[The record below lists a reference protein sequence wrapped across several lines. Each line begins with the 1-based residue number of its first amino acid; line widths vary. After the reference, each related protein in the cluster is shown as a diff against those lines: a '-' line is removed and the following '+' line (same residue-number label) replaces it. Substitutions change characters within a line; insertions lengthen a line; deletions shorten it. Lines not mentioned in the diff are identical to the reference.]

1 MEKPSILHFLTPL
14 PNLSPFDVNMALD
27 AGFAVAGYT
36 NIGIGEIPALTQDA
50 MFSRAPQD
58 APRTVLFIG
67 GRDAMLALDMSKA
80 AQDVM
85 FRPFQI
91 SVFAD
96 PSGAFTTAAA
106 MVAAVE
112 KHLARLGGQLAGAKV
127 AVFGAKGIVGG
138 IVGVIA
144 AQAGA
149 EVTLVG
155 YDRSKV
161 VAQKATEFERRFGK
175 RLHVADGSTD
185 EGRRAALADA
195 EVVLTAAKAG
205 VQVLSRADLA
215 TAKRLRI
222 AADINAVPPAGV
234 EGLDAKAD
242 GTKLDAGESAGGAI
256 GVGALAIGNL
266 KFRVQ
271 HRLLRRLHDA
281 RQAEFIDFR
290 DAFELAREIAGS
302 A

>member
-1 MEKPSILHFLTPL
+1 MEKPSILHFLTPQQH
-14 PNLSPFDVNMALD
+14 LSPFDVNMAFD
-27 AGFAVAGYT
+27 AGFMVAGYT
-36 NIGIGEIPALTQDA
+36 KIELGEVAALTQDA

-67 GRDAMLALDMSKA
+67 GRDAMIALDMAKA
-80 AQDVM
+80 ARDVM
-85 FRPFQI
+85 FPPFQI
-91 SVFAD
+91 SIFAD

-112 KHLARLGGQLAGAKV
+112 KHLARLGGTLAGAKL
-127 AVFGAKGIVGG
+127 AVYGAKGIVGG

-155 YDRSKV
+155 HDRTTALAEK
-161 VAQKATEFERRFGK
+161 AQEFERRFGL
-175 RLHVADGSTD
+175 RLRVVDGSTD

-195 EVVLTAAKAG
+195 DIVLTAAKAG

-215 TAKRLRI
+215 AAKHLKI
-222 AADINAVPPAGV
+222 AADINAVPPAGI
-234 EGLDAKAD
+234 EGLDVKAD
-242 GTKLDAGESAGGAI
+242 GTPLENGVI
-256 GVGALAIGNL
+256 GIGALAIGNL

-271 HRLLRRLHDA
+271 HRLLQRLHDA
-281 RQAEFIDFR
+281 KNAEYIDFR
-290 DAFELAREIAGS
+290 EAFEVAREITAS
-302 A
+302 T

>member
-14 PNLSPFDVNMALD
+14 PNLSPFDVNMAFD

-36 NIGIGEIPALTQDA
+36 NIGIGEISALTQDA

-67 GRDAMLALDMSKA
+67 GRDAMLALDMAKA
-80 AQDVM
+80 ARDVM
-85 FRPFQI
+85 FPPFQI

-112 KHLARLGGQLAGAKV
+112 KHLARLGGQLAGAKLS
-127 AVFGAKGIVGG
+127 VFGAKGIVGG

-144 AQAGA
+144 AEAGA

-155 YDRSKV
+155 YDRSSV
-161 VAQKATEFERRFGK
+161 VAQKAAEFERRFGK

-185 EGRRAALADA
+185 EGRREALADA

-215 TAKRLRI
+215 TANRLRI
-222 AADINAVPPAGV
+222 VADINAVPPAGV

-242 GTKLDAGESAGGAI
+242 GTKLDADGIQGSAI

-271 HRLLRRLHDA
+271 HRLLQRLRDA
-281 RQAEFIDFR
+281 KKAEFIDFR
-290 DAFELAREIAGS
+290 DAFELAREIAAS

>member
-14 PNLSPFDVNMALD
+14 PNLSPFDVNMAFD
-27 AGFAVAGYT
+27 AGFVLAGYT
-36 NIGIGEIPALTQDA
+36 NLGIGDIPALAQDA

-67 GRDAMLALDMSKA
+67 GRDAMLALDMAKA

-85 FRPFQI
+85 FPPFQI
-91 SVFAD
+91 STFAD

-112 KHLARLGGQLAGAKV
+112 KQLTKSGGTLEGAKL

-138 IVGVIA
+138 ILGVIA
-144 AQAGA
+144 ADSGA

-155 YDRSKV
+155 HDGSEV
-161 VAQKATEFERRFGK
+161 VPQKAALFEQRFGK
-175 RLHVADGSTD
+175 HLKVADGSSE
-185 EGRRAALADA
+185 EGRRAVLADA
-195 EVVLTAAKAG
+195 EIVLTAAKAG

-215 TAKRLRI
+215 TAKHLRI
-222 AADINAVPPAGV
+222 AADINAVPPAGI

-242 GTKLDAGESAGGAI
+242 GTKLEGGALGI
-256 GVGALAIGNL
+256 GALAIGNL

-271 HRLLRRLHDA
+271 HRLLHDLHDA
-281 RQAEFIDFR
+281 KKARSIDFR
-290 DAFELAREIAGS
+290 DAYQLAREIAAS
-302 A
+302 L